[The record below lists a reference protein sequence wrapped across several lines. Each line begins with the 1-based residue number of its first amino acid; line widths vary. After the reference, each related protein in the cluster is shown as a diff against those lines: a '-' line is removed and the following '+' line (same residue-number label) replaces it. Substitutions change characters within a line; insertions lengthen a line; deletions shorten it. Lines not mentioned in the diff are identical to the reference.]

1 MKDLHCMQLCK
12 KLFWAKSYFGRKAI
26 LGEKLFWVKSY
37 FGRKAILGEK
47 LFWVKKGH
55 ICPPPA

>member
-1 MKDLHCMQLCK
+1 MAADSHVPSLQECLQQT
-12 KLFWAKSYFGRKAI
+12 YFGECFQKAI

-47 LFWVKKGH
+47 LFWVKSYFG
-55 ICPPPA
+55 